1 MCCSLRTQTMV
12 AAVICCFV
20 TSCSVCDE
28 ISNRICFFFC
38 DDLSDFL
45 SNESD
50 GRGDIFED
58 LVKVAVYVFC
68 MVSDVLCLFG
78 AQQNKKCLLLPF
90 IFKTCLSI
98 LGLSVSLIFLISFGS
113 RQRDL
118 TLIFYLIFTLL
129 SVMFG
134 LYIYFLVISIKFF
147 RENSDAA
154 SRRTEVT
161 VLQPVSSQPI
171 ARSTDV
177 SNHHLHLGDQNQACG
192 YQEQP
197 PAYHLQDH
205 PKRNEEMKSDYRSN
219 QV

>member
-68 MVSDVLCLFG
+68 MVSDVLCLF
-78 AQQNKKCLLLPF
+78 NKKNFALLMLF
-90 IFKTCLSI
+90 SF
-98 LGLSVSLIFLISFGS
+98 VLICRYRFSS
-113 RQRDL
+113 
-118 TLIFYLIFTLL
+118 
-129 SVMFG
+129 M
-134 LYIYFLVISIKFF
+134 
-147 RENSDAA
+147 ENSK
-154 SRRTEVT
+154 
-161 VLQPVSSQPI
+161 I
-171 ARSTDV
+171 AFSDRKNWYFSAWEMSWMERST
-177 SNHHLHLGDQNQACG
+177 
-192 YQEQP
+192 YF
-197 PAYHLQDH
+197 
-205 PKRNEEMKSDYRSN
+205 
-219 QV
+219 